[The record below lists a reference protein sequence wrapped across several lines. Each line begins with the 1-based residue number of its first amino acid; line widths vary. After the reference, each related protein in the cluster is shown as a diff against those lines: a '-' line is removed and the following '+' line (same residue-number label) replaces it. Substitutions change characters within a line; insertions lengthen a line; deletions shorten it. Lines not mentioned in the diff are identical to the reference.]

1 MFPYRDDNPA
11 ILTPF
16 VTVGLI
22 AANIAAWVVLQGMGT
37 DVALATSVCELGLV
51 PGDLLGRI
59 PIGTA
64 IPIGPGMSCVI
75 EPGTPWRTVLS
86 SMFMHGGWMHL
97 IGNCWFLWVF
107 GNNVEDAMGHLR
119 FLAFYLLCGVGAAA
133 AQVLADPASSVP
145 MVGASGAISGVMGA
159 YAILYPKVKIHMLVV
174 LVIIFFRVTVPA
186 WLMLGYWFVLQTLG
200 LRVDSVGGVAFWAH
214 VGGFVAGAVLIK
226 LFRDPVLWH
235 RRSELLAAGSWRQS
249 EVR

>member
-22 AANIAAWVVLQGMGT
+22 AANIAAWVVLQGMGS

-59 PIGTA
+59 PVGAA

-75 EPGTPWRTVLS
+75 EPGTPWRTVIS

-119 FLAFYLLCGVGAAA
+119 FLGFYLLCGVGAAA

-214 VGGFVAGAVLIK
+214 VGGFIAGAVLIK
-226 LFRDPVLWH
+226 IFRDPVLWQ
-235 RRSELLAAGSWRQS
+235 RRRELLAAGSWRQS